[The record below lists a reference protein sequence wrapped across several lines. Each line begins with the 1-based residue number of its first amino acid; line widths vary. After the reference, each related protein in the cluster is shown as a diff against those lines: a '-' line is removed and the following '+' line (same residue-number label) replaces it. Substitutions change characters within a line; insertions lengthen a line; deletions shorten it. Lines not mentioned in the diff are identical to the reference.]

1 MLSGPEEMIVT
12 TRGFHVTDREVGA
25 ALVVALLLLLV
36 LTLLGISGMNTA
48 SLELVMAGNQ
58 QYQQNAFQ
66 AAESGIERAMITAEF
81 NPATA
86 TEPIP
91 QTTISGTSDK
101 YVGAVAAQLSGLPQG
116 AIWGN
121 SWNSFSTY
129 HFEITT
135 TGTSVRNAKA
145 VLTQGVAVLAPH
157 DPSVGPAPNLP
168 STGLE

>member
-1 MLSGPEEMIVT
+1 MNTSALHPSQDQ
-12 TRGFHVTDREVGA
+12 RGA

-58 QYQQNAFQ
+58 QYQANAFR
-66 AAESGIERAMITAEF
+66 AAESGIERAMIVGKF
-81 NPATA
+81 NPAT
-86 TEPIP
+86 TSEPIA
-91 QTTISGTSDK
+91 QTTVTGTTDK
-101 YVGAVAAQLSGLPQG
+101 YVGTIKAELGGLPQG

-129 HFEITT
+129 HFAINS

-168 STGLE
+168 STELE